1 MGLALHCLEA
11 TQLQVQDLLSLIENQ
26 SQQIE
31 RLTAQVKEIAHK
43 ANDAFVW
50 KISNF
55 KVFLDEA
62 KRRGR
67 GIMLSKLFSL
77 WKIGYVLK
85 IRLEFRAH
93 PSLSSEDFLELNIV
107 VVPGEFDPLLSWP
120 FREKLRL
127 RLIDQNPA
135 SEHERKNLSYLFNF
149 ERKEN
154 QCSRPLTEKD
164 VLEFKCAYVALRE
177 LKERSYIV
185 NDTIFL
191 MVSNE

>member
-1 MGLALHCLEA
+1 MGTMTAV
-11 TQLQVQDLLSLIENQ
+11 VQ
-26 SQQIE
+26 
-31 RLTAQVKEIAHK
+31 KIAHK
-43 ANDAFVW
+43 ADDSFVW

-55 KVFLDEA
+55 EASLNAA
-62 KRRGR
+62 KRKGR
-67 GIMLSKLFSL
+67 AIMLSKPFSL
-77 WKIGYVLK
+77 WKNGYMLK

-93 PSLSSEDFLELNIV
+93 PSLSSEDFMELNIV

-127 RLIDQNPA
+127 RLIDQNPT
-135 SEHERKNLSYLFNF
+135 SEHERTNLSYLFNF

-154 QCSRPLTEKD
+154 QCPRPLTEKD
-164 VLEFKCAYVALRE
+164 VLEFECAYVAIRE
-177 LKERSYIV
+177 LKNRNYIV

>member
-67 GIMLSKLFSL
+67 GIMLSKPFSL
-77 WKIGYVLK
+77 WKIGYMLK

-107 VVPGEFDPLLSWP
+107 VVPGEIDPLLSWP

-127 RLIDQNPA
+127 RLIDQNPQA
-135 SEHERKNLSYLFNF
+135 SMRGRTY
-149 ERKEN
+149 R
-154 QCSRPLTEKD
+154 
-164 VLEFKCAYVALRE
+164 
-177 LKERSYIV
+177 
-185 NDTIFL
+185 IFL
-191 MVSNE
+191 TLKGKKINVQGLLPKKMSLNLNVLMLL